1 MPFTITLSKTC
12 ICSFESRLIVR
23 SILRSILKSI
33 SYYLMVRWFIL
44 FRAMLILW
52 RRFLWGKSR
61 GIFEFC
67 FTYPR
72 DTWCKIKRKSSKML
86 NVLKISIIITT
97 HTATLN
103 WHCPFFLSLHMQS
116 SQQFIETT
124 IKLTLRGYRL
134 TWYWINLQN
143 PFSFICY
150 RM

>member
-103 WHCPFFLSLHMQS
+103 WHCTF
-116 SQQFIETT
+116 
-124 IKLTLRGYRL
+124 
-134 TWYWINLQN
+134 
-143 PFSFICY
+143 FSFFTYAIIATVY
-150 RM
+150 RNNNKVNLTGLPVNVILNKSAKSIFFHLL